1 METDL
6 KGLIEGLSKDK
17 EPFAIVKRKG
27 DMDALVFEGKAME
40 LNNLDDIPRKKGII
54 KNEIIKN
61 EIFDTISAVP
71 FSQIKERN
79 FKAHYDG
86 TKILCINI
94 ERQLN
99 VCLEE
104 LFKFLP
110 DEKIELE
117 KEWKYNYSEEEYER
131 IIEGIIKDEIGNGE
145 GANFVIP
152 RKGTAKIKNMSVNK
166 ALSIYKN
173 ILMNKSDSHWNFI
186 FYDGNRFLIGASPE
200 THIFIKDG
208 RVKMLPISGTFRK
221 DAGERINLN
230 KVKKD
235 LLNFLSDE
243 KEINELFMVLDEE
256 LKMMAKICNK
266 GGMIIGPLLKE
277 MSTVIHTEY
286 LLSGKSDK
294 DIIEILRDSMHAAT
308 VTGSP
313 LESACRVIY
322 KYEGEDR
329 RYYGSPIV
337 LIGRNEEGREFLD
350 SPILIRTVE
359 IDNYGGILT
368 RVGSTFVRNSIP
380 SEEVAE
386 TKAKIKEIIDG
397 VQSHAKSTPLKILPY
412 VGEDD
417 EVLEVLQQRNQKLS
431 KFWFF
436 SQEGEDNIAGQINGK
451 SITIIDNE
459 DDFSY
464 MLKHILSN
472 IAANVNITRYN
483 KYNFDDAQ
491 SDITI
496 IGPGPGNPNDTK
508 NEKMKIIADI
518 TQKFIKSDKKF
529 MGVCLGH
536 QFLCKALGIQIVRK
550 EKPFQGVQE
559 TVNLFGK
566 KEIVGFYNTFV
577 GRYEEV
583 SENLNGLK
591 FNDVQISYDKQTKE
605 IHALRGR
612 NFAGFQF
619 HPESILTQNGMEIL
633 KNELINLIGK

>member
-1 METDL
+1 METNLNDL
-6 KGLIEGLSKDK
+6 LERLSKGK
-17 EPFAIVKRKG
+17 EPFAIIKRKG
-27 DMDALVFEGKAME
+27 DIDALVFEGKATE
-40 LNNLDDIPRKKGII
+40 LDNLDDIPRKKGIV
-54 KNEIIKN
+54 KN
-61 EIFDTISAVP
+61 EIFDTISAIP

-79 FKAHYDG
+79 FKAHDDG
-86 TKILCINI
+86 AKILCIDI

-99 VCLEE
+99 VSLEE
-104 LFKFLP
+104 LYKFLP
-110 DEKIELE
+110 AEKIELE
-117 KEWKYNYSEEEYER
+117 KEWKYNYSDEEYER
-131 IIEGIIKDEIGNGE
+131 IIESVIKDEIGNGE

-186 FYDGNRFLIGASPE
+186 FYNGDRFLIGASPE
-200 THIFIKDG
+200 THISVKDG

-221 DAGERINLN
+221 ESGEKINLR
-230 KVKKD
+230 KVKND
-235 LLNFLSDE
+235 FLNFLSDK

-256 LKMMAKICNK
+256 LKMMAKICAQ

-286 LLSGKSDK
+286 LLSGKSAQ

-329 RYYGSPIV
+329 RYYGSPLV
-337 LIGRNEEGREFLD
+337 LIGRNEEGMEFLD

-359 IDNYGGILT
+359 IDEHGDILT
-368 RVGSTFVRNSIP
+368 RVGSTFVRDSVP

-386 TKAKIKEIIDG
+386 TKAKIKEVMDG

-417 EVLEVLQQRNQKLS
+417 EVLERLQQRNQKLS

-436 SQEGEDNIAGQINGK
+436 SQEGEANMSGQIKGK
-451 SITIIDNE
+451 CITIIDNE
-459 DDFSY
+459 DDFCY
-464 MLKHILSN
+464 MLKHILSK
-472 IAANVNITRYN
+472 IGAKVNIIRYD
-483 KYNFDDAQ
+483 KYDFDDDW

-496 IGPGPGNPNDTK
+496 IGPGPGNPNDME
-508 NEKMKIIADI
+508 NEKMNIIADI
-518 TQKFIKSDKKF
+518 TWKFIKSGKKF
-529 MGVCLGH
+529 IGVCLGH
-536 QFLCKALGIQIVRK
+536 QFICKSLGIKVVRK

-559 TVNLFGK
+559 TIDLFGK
-566 KEIVGFYNTFV
+566 KEIVGFYNTFA
-577 GRYEEV
+577 GRYERELDGV
-583 SENLNGLK
+583 K
-591 FNDVQISYDKQTKE
+591 ISYDKQTNE
-605 IHALRGR
+605 IHVLRGR
-612 NFAGFQF
+612 NFVGFQF
-619 HPESILTQNGMEIL
+619 HPESI
-633 KNELINLIGK
+633 

>member
-1 METDL
+1 METNLNDL
-6 KGLIEGLSKDK
+6 LERLSKGK
-17 EPFAIVKRKG
+17 EPFAIIKRKG
-27 DMDALVFEGKAME
+27 DIDALVFEGKATE
-40 LNNLDDIPRKKGII
+40 LDNLDDIPRKKGIV
-54 KNEIIKN
+54 KN
-61 EIFDTISAVP
+61 EIFDTISAIP

-79 FKAHYDG
+79 FKAHDDG
-86 TKILCINI
+86 AKILCIDI

-99 VCLEE
+99 VSLEE
-104 LFKFLP
+104 LYKFLP
-110 DEKIELE
+110 AEKIELE
-117 KEWKYNYSEEEYER
+117 KEWKYNYSDEEYER
-131 IIEGIIKDEIGNGE
+131 IIESVIKDEIGNGE

-186 FYDGNRFLIGASPE
+186 FYNGDRFLIGASPE
-200 THIFIKDG
+200 THISVKDG

-221 DAGERINLN
+221 ESGEKINLR
-230 KVKKD
+230 KVKND
-235 LLNFLSDE
+235 FLNFLSDK

-256 LKMMAKICNK
+256 LKMMAKICAQ

-286 LLSGKSDK
+286 LLSGKSAQ

-337 LIGRNEEGREFLD
+337 LIGRNEEGMEFLD

-359 IDNYGGILT
+359 IDEHGEILT
-368 RVGSTFVRNSIP
+368 RVGSTFVRDSVP

-386 TKAKIKEIIDG
+386 TKAKIKEVMDG

-417 EVLEVLQQRNQKLS
+417 EVLERLQQRNQKLS

-436 SQEGEDNIAGQINGK
+436 SQEGEANMSGQIKGK
-451 SITIIDNE
+451 CITIIDNE
-459 DDFSY
+459 DDFCY
-464 MLKHILSN
+464 MLKHILSK
-472 IAANVNITRYN
+472 IGAKVNIIRYD
-483 KYNFDDAQ
+483 KYDFDDDW

-496 IGPGPGNPNDTK
+496 IGPGPGNPNDME
-508 NEKMKIIADI
+508 NEKMNIIADI
-518 TQKFIKSDKKF
+518 TRKFIKSGKKF
-529 MGVCLGH
+529 IGVCLGH
-536 QFLCKALGIQIVRK
+536 QFICKSLGIKVVRK

-559 TVNLFGK
+559 TIDLFGK
-566 KEIVGFYNTFV
+566 
-577 GRYEEV
+577 
-583 SENLNGLK
+583 
-591 FNDVQISYDKQTKE
+591 
-605 IHALRGR
+605 
-612 NFAGFQF
+612 
-619 HPESILTQNGMEIL
+619 
-633 KNELINLIGK
+633 

>member
-1 METDL
+1 METNLNDL
-6 KGLIEGLSKDK
+6 LERLSKGK
-17 EPFAIVKRKG
+17 EPFAIIKRKG
-27 DMDALVFEGKAME
+27 DIDALVFEGKATE
-40 LNNLDDIPRKKGII
+40 LDNLDDIPRKKGIV
-54 KNEIIKN
+54 KN
-61 EIFDTISAVP
+61 EIFDTISAIP

-79 FKAHYDG
+79 FKAHDDG
-86 TKILCINI
+86 AKILCIDI

-99 VCLEE
+99 VSLEE
-104 LFKFLP
+104 LYKFLP
-110 DEKIELE
+110 AEKIELE
-117 KEWKYNYSEEEYER
+117 KEWKYNYSDEEYER
-131 IIEGIIKDEIGNGE
+131 IIESVIKDEIGNGE

-186 FYDGNRFLIGASPE
+186 FYNGDRFLIGASPE
-200 THIFIKDG
+200 THISVKDG

-221 DAGERINLN
+221 ESGEKINLR
-230 KVKKD
+230 KVKND
-235 LLNFLSDE
+235 FLNFLSDK

-256 LKMMAKICNK
+256 LKMMAKICAQ

-286 LLSGKSDK
+286 LLSGKSAQ

-329 RYYGSPIV
+329 RYYGSPLV
-337 LIGRNEEGREFLD
+337 LIGRNEEGMEFLD

-359 IDNYGGILT
+359 IDEHGDILT
-368 RVGSTFVRNSIP
+368 RVGSTFVRDSVP

-386 TKAKIKEIIDG
+386 TKAKIKEVMDG

-417 EVLEVLQQRNQKLS
+417 EVLERLQQRNQKLS

-436 SQEGEDNIAGQINGK
+436 SQEGEANMSGQIKGK
-451 SITIIDNE
+451 CITIIDNE
-459 DDFSY
+459 DDFCY
-464 MLKHILSN
+464 MLKHILSK
-472 IAANVNITRYN
+472 IGAKVNIIRYD
-483 KYNFDDAQ
+483 KYDFDDDW

-496 IGPGPGNPNDTK
+496 IGPGPGNPNDME
-508 NEKMKIIADI
+508 NEKMNIIADI
-518 TQKFIKSDKKF
+518 TWKFIKSGKKF
-529 MGVCLGH
+529 IGVCLGH
-536 QFLCKALGIQIVRK
+536 QFICKSLGIKVVRK

-559 TVNLFGK
+559 TIDLFGK
-566 KEIVGFYNTFV
+566 KEIVGFYNTFA
-577 GRYEEV
+577 GRYERELDGV
-583 SENLNGLK
+583 K
-591 FNDVQISYDKQTKE
+591 ISYDKQTNE
-605 IHALRGR
+605 IHVLRGR
-612 NFAGFQF
+612 NFVGFQF

-633 KNELINLIGK
+633 RSELINLMEK